1 MPEEPWILIDEVYG
15 ELQAEILRGLLESQ
29 GIPVILNQEGAGRA
43 YGINVGSLGR
53 IELLVPANL
62 SQEARQVID
71 DYYAG
76 ISAEEGNEITDDGDS
91 LDSGKSLDEDE

>member
-1 MPEEPWILIDEVYG
+1 
-15 ELQAEILRGLLESQ
+15 
-29 GIPVILNQEGAGRA
+29 
-43 YGINVGSLGR
+43 
-53 IELLVPANL
+53 VPANL
-62 SQEARQVID
+62 SQEARQVVD